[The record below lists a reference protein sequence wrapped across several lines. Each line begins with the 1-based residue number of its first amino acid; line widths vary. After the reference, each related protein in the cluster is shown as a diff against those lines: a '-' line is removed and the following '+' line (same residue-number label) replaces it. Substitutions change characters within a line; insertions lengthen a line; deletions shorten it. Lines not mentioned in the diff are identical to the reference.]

1 LLRVGPSLLDASA
14 LVARADASG
23 VPLVVVDVPAEDV
36 GDAWDGVPLV
46 LVRPDQHVCWRS
58 RTAPTAGE
66 AEHVLA
72 TVTGR
77 TS

>member
-1 LLRVGPSLLDASA
+1 VS
-14 LVARADASG
+14 
-23 VPLVVVDVPAEDV
+23 AEDV

-46 LVRPDQHVCWRS
+46 LVRPDQHVGWRS
-58 RTAPTAGE
+58 RTTPTAEE
-66 AEHVLA
+66 AEHVIA